1 MRIRGFEAGIVALH
15 IHLPATSQ
23 TDFPE
28 IQEPDLEDRYTG
40 CADGI
45 ARHFTGDMPVQKGKT
60 EAQSVRRRANE
71 VLSQRQFCRADT
83 GRPGAIVAGH
93 GACSPATAPG
103 RPRTPRAP
111 RVPGPGS

>member
-1 MRIRGFEAGIVALH
+1 MH

-45 ARHFTGDMPVQKGKT
+45 SRHFTGEVPVQKGKT
-60 EAQSVRRRANE
+60 GSV
-71 VLSQRQFCRADT
+71 L
-83 GRPGAIVAGH
+83 IVEMD
-93 GACSPATAPG
+93 
-103 RPRTPRAP
+103 
-111 RVPGPGS
+111 